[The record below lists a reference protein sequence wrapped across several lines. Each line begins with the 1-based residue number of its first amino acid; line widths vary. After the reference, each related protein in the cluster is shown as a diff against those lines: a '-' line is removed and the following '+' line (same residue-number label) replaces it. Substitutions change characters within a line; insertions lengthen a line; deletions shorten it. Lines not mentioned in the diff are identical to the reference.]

1 MVRWLV
7 ALVLFLAVAV
17 FAVQNG
23 HGVHL
28 AYLGMTAPAVPL
40 AYLILA
46 SLVLGAAVTV
56 LLGSVQLLRLRS
68 RLVETERRLAA
79 AQPALAA
86 HSVVEGAVG
95 EPVVTP
101 QTAPEASD
109 PSPPPA
115 GEDGPGHGG

>member
-23 HGVHL
+23 QGVHL

-56 LLGSVQLLRLRS
+56 LLGSVQLLRLRG
-68 RLVETERRLAA
+68 RLLEAERRLTLDRASVPAA
-79 AQPALAA
+79 AVSAPPAPDAPPA
-86 HSVVEGAVG
+86 HV
-95 EPVVTP
+95 P
-101 QTAPEASD
+101 APETASAD
-109 PSPPPA
+109 AATETHGEEAPS
-115 GEDGPGHGG
+115 